1 MDKKLYHRG
10 HGGERRSR
18 SFNGIRLLRRPL
30 CPPWWC
36 CLIVIA
42 LAASGCM
49 RARANTLPLGPPLD
63 VPAPPPRVV
72 LPVEVEAEA
81 PPTEPGPPPD
91 EPRPTPAPARPRP
104 TGPVEPPRAAEE
116 PPKLAPAATP
126 PATTT
131 LQTTPAAKQGEVE
144 RAIRAT
150 MARASSDLNRIDYRA
165 LNADARTQYDT
176 AKRFIEQADDAIR
189 MKNLPFAK
197 NLADKAATLAVQLGP
212 Q

>member
-1 MDKKLYHRG
+1 MEEKPYHGG
-10 HGGERRSR
+10 HEGERRSR
-18 SFNGIRLLRRPL
+18 SLNGYRLLRWVP
-30 CPPWWC
+30 CPPWWLLLF
-36 CLIVIA
+36 LI
-42 LAASGCM
+42 AAAAPGCM

-81 PPTEPGPPPD
+81 PPTEPGPPPE

-116 PPKLAPAATP
+116 PPKSPPAATS

>member
-1 MDKKLYHRG
+1 LNGY
-10 HGGERRSR
+10 RS
-18 SFNGIRLLRRPL
+18 LLRVL
-30 CPPWWC
+30 CPPLW
-36 CLIVIA
+36 LLLFVMA
-42 LAASGCM
+42 AAASGCM
-49 RARANTLPLGPPLD
+49 RARANTLPMSPPLD
-63 VPAPPPRVV
+63 VPSPPPRVV

-81 PPTEPGPPPD
+81 PPSEPGPPPD
-91 EPRPTPAPARPRP
+91 EPRPTPAAPARPRP
-104 TGPVEPPRAAEE
+104 TSPVETPRAAEE
-116 PPKLAPAATP
+116 PPKAAPAAPT
-126 PATTT
+126 ATTT